1 MNFVFLDPY
10 HAKQDGYILIS
21 AEQGNAFAKDI
32 AGDFNP
38 IHNPDAKRFC
48 VPGDLLFALV
58 LNRYGLSE
66 KMSVRFSGMVGANV
80 PLVFPEIDEGVIDIT
95 DTSGKAYLHLEHSGR
110 TSQDPALIE
119 RLTRNYVAFSGQNFP
134 FIMVPL
140 LEKHQVMFNPKR
152 PLVIYESMAFELE
165 RLDIANPGLELANTS
180 LDVRGKRGDA
190 LFQFN
195 IVVDGDVV
203 GTGTKK
209 LIVSGL
215 QPYDPAL
222 MEGVVEEFNQLKQV
236 HQQGG

>member
-1 MNFVFLDPY
+1 MFLDPF
-10 HAKQDGYILIS
+10 HARQDGHILIS
-21 AEQGNAFAKDI
+21 AEQASSFAKDI

-38 IHNPDAKRFC
+38 IHNPDARRFC

-80 PLVFPEIDEGVIDIT
+80 PLVFPEVDEGVIDIV
-95 DTSGKAYLHLEHSGR
+95 DTSGKAYLHLEHSGK
-110 TSQDPALIE
+110 TSQDAELIE
-119 RLTRNYVAFSGQNFP
+119 CLTRNYVAFSGHNFP

-152 PLVIYESMAFELE
+152 PMVIYESMAFELE
-165 RLDIANPGLELANTS
+165 SLDIRQPSLELADTTLN
-180 LDVRGKRGDA
+180 VNGKRGDA

-195 IVVDGDVV
+195 IVADGQVV

-215 QPYDPAL
+215 QPYDPEL
-222 MEGVVEEFNQLKQV
+222 MAGMVEEFDQLKQA
-236 HQQGG
+236 HQARKSA

>member
-1 MNFVFLDPY
+1 VFLDPF
-10 HAKQDGYILIS
+10 HTRQDGHILIS
-21 AEQGNAFAKDI
+21 AEQASAFAKDI

-38 IHNPDAKRFC
+38 IHNPDARRFC

-80 PLVFPEIDEGVIDIT
+80 PLVFPKVDEGVIDIK
-95 DTSGKAYLHLEHSGR
+95 DTADKAYLHLEHNGE
-110 TSQDPALIE
+110 TSQDADLIE
-119 RLTRNYVAFSGQNFP
+119 SLTRAYVAFSGHNFP

-140 LEKHQVMFNPKR
+140 MEKHQVMFNPKR
-152 PLVIYESMAFELE
+152 PMVIYESMAFELDS
-165 RLDIANPGLELANTS
+165 LDIQQPTLELADTT
-180 LDVRGKRGDA
+180 LDVKGKRGDA

-195 IVVDGDVV
+195 IMADGQLV

-215 QPYDPAL
+215 MPYDPEAMAAL
-222 MEGVVEEFNQLKQV
+222 VEEFNRLKDE
-236 HQQGG
+236 HKASR

>member
-1 MNFVFLDPY
+1 MFLDPY
-10 HAKQDGYILIS
+10 YTQQDGYILIS
-21 AEQGNAFAKDI
+21 AEQGSAFATDI

-38 IHNPDAKRFC
+38 IHNANAKRFC

-80 PLVFPEIDEGVIDIT
+80 PLVFPKVDEGVIDIK
-95 DTSGKAYLHLEHSGR
+95 DTNGKDYLHLEHSGR

-119 RLTRNYVAFSGQNFP
+119 AMTRNYVSFSGQNFP

-140 LEKHQVMFNPKR
+140 LEKHQVMFNPRR

-165 RLDIANPGLELANTS
+165 TLDITNPRLELADTS
-180 LDVRGKRGDA
+180 LDVKGKRGDA
-190 LFQFN
+190 LFRFN
-195 IVVDGDVV
+195 IVVDGEVV

-215 QPYDPAL
+215 QPYDPDL
-222 MEGVVEEFNQLKQV
+222 MAGVVEQFRMLKAE
-236 HQQGG
+236 HKEKQG